1 MAFIDE
7 QFPMAIE
14 IGFGKLVQEYEKHLT
29 STDSLLQ
36 ARAER
41 IMQLVNNNP
50 KLIEG
55 FTSFEEV
62 QKHQSSIDEILADLF
77 SGILQSNEIK
87 VASLPFNEGVIKSSQ
102 RYDNIIKAAGKGFQP
117 EIRNFDDDTT
127 YIMGCSIILNLYY
140 GCKVDFRRPFYYDIP
155 DERGI
160 MRHYRL
166 LYNADYISVEKSK
179 NALDITDQD
188 ISELLD
194 NFDNIAI
201 WKKKFPPRSWK
212 FKGFVLVNLFDATA
226 DVAISEFKTNLLK
239 YDKSGD
245 GFLEGFQ
252 KIFKTLFNSTS
263 INVGFSAYNEE
274 NKHLESVPEKGIKS
288 FALAADRSA
297 SCKTLL
303 CPGSYHTI
311 FTQHKFFAISDVQKF
326 SNQYT
331 QESFYKNLLNQNIHS
346 AIFAP
351 IMHRGALLGLLEVVS
366 PDAQVL
372 NSINANK
379 LLDLMPYLEDTFV
392 RSKTEAENAL
402 ELIIQDEC
410 TSIHPSVYWKFRQE
424 AKRVLHGLLED
435 NADVYFRDVVFKD
448 VYPLFGQI
456 DIKGSS
462 EARNGAVQK
471 DLLLQLS
478 EARTIL
484 EVLLN
489 THKLPVYEE
498 LLYRLDTY
506 ALSIKENLDVDS
518 EQKLLNFLE
527 NDIRPLFN
535 HLLVSSHQEIR
546 SLIKV
551 YRSKLDQNIGLIY
564 VHRKAFDQSV
574 MAINKKM
581 AAVLDKKQK
590 EAQQMY
596 PHFFERFKTDGIE
609 HNMYIGESITREN
622 SFNKMYLYN
631 LRLWQLQVMCEM
643 EQAHYTLSRK
653 LKHPLDVASMILVFN
668 NSLSVRFRMDEKRF
682 DVDGTYNARYEVV
695 KKRVDKAYIK
705 GTTTRVTQA
714 GKIAIVYS
722 QKEDEKEYM
731 GYVRFLQ
738 EKKYLGEQVE
748 IVEIEDLQAVTGL
761 KAIRVEVLYKAKPGQ
776 KKYYKYE
783 DLIKEIEA

>member
-1 MAFIDE
+1 MAFIEED
-7 QFPMAIE
+7 FPMAIE
-14 IGFGKLVQEYEKHLT
+14 ISFDELVKTYKKQLHVK
-29 STDSLLQ
+29 DNLLRE
-36 ARAER
+36 RAER
-41 IMQLVNNNP
+41 VVKIAEENP
-50 KLIEG
+50 ILISG
-55 FTSFEEV
+55 MTSFAQV
-62 QKHQSSIDEILADLF
+62 QEHQSGIDAILADLF
-77 SGILQSNEIK
+77 SDILQNNEIK
-87 VASLPFNEGVIKSSQ
+87 VASLPFNEGVIKTSQ
-102 RYDNIIKAAGKGFQP
+102 RYDNIIKAAGEGFKP
-117 EIRNFDDDTT
+117 EIRNFDADST
-127 YIMGCSIILNLYY
+127 YIMGCSIILNKYY

-155 DERGI
+155 DANGI
-160 MRHYRL
+160 LRHYRL
-166 LYNADYISVEKSK
+166 LYNADYISVQKSEG
-179 NALDITDQD
+179 AIEITDQD

-194 NFDNIAI
+194 NFDSIEL

-239 YDKSGD
+239 YDKTGD
-245 GFLEGFQ
+245 GLLEGFK
-252 KIFKTLFNSTS
+252 KIFRTLFNNTS
-263 INVGFSAYNEE
+263 INIGFSAYNEE
-274 NKHLESVPEKGIKS
+274 NKTLEGIPEKGVRS
-288 FALAADRSA
+288 FVLVQD
-297 SCKTLL
+297 KTARCETIL

-311 FTQHKFFAISDVQKF
+311 FTQQKFFAISDVQKF
-326 SNQYT
+326 AT
-331 QESFYKNLLNQNIHS
+331 HDPQESFYKNLLDQNILS

-351 IMHRGALLGLLEVVS
+351 IMHRGTLLGLLEVVS
-366 PDAQVL
+366 PETQVL

-392 RSKTEAENAL
+392 RSKEEAENAL
-402 ELIIQDEC
+402 ELIIQEEC
-410 TSIHPSVYWKFRQE
+410 TSIHPSVYWKFKQE
-424 AKRVLHGLLED
+424 AKRVLRAQLEE
-435 NADVYFRDVVFKD
+435 NSEVYFKDVVFKD

-462 EARNGAVQK
+462 EARNNAVQK

-478 EARTIL
+478 EARTIFL
-484 EVLLN
+484 VLLN
-489 THKLPVYEE
+489 SHKLPVYEE

-506 ALSIKENLDVDS
+506 VHSIDEGLNVDS

-527 NDIRPLFN
+527 HDIRPLFN
-535 HLLVSSHQEIR
+535 HLLASSHKEIR
-546 SLIKV
+546 DLIKD
-551 YRSKLDQNIGLIY
+551 YRSKLDQNMGLIY

-574 MAINKKM
+574 MAINKKL
-581 AAVLDKKQK
+581 ASILDKKQK
-590 EAQQMY
+590 EAQHMY

-609 HNMYIGESITREN
+609 HNMYIGESITREE

-668 NSLSVRFRMDEKRF
+668 SPLSVRFRMDEKRF

-714 GKIAIVYS
+714 GKLAIVYS
-722 QKEDEKEYM
+722 QKEDENEYM

-738 EKKYLGEQVE
+738 EKKYLGTQVE
-748 IVEIEDLQAVTGL
+748 VVEIEDLQAVTGL
-761 KAIRVEVLYKAKPGQ
+761 KAILVEVLYKAKSGT
-776 KKYYKYE
+776 KKYYNYQ